1 MRPVTPRLAIVP
13 PVTPA
18 FDAAVAAIRGIRLR
32 PELQWQEAPAPTR
45 VAPYSLAI
53 TADVVVGDEELATGR
68 LVLLHDPVGHD
79 AWQGTFRLVAYAR
92 ADMDAEMVGDPLL
105 GGVAWEWLTEALS
118 GRAALYRAASGTV
131 TRVFSEPF
139 GGMAED
145 PARAELEIR
154 ASWTPEPTGS
164 AGSVDI
170 TPHVQAWGDLLAV
183 SAGLPSLPSG
193 VAQLHRGA
201 RR

>member
-1 MRPVTPRLAIVP
+1 
-13 PVTPA
+13 
-18 FDAAVAAIRGIRLR
+18 
-32 PELQWQEAPAPTR
+32 
-45 VAPYSLAI
+45 
-53 TADVVVGDEELATGR
+53 
-68 LVLLHDPVGHD
+68 
-79 AWQGTFRLVAYAR
+79 
-92 ADMDAEMVGDPLL
+92 
-105 GGVAWEWLTEALS
+105 
-118 GRAALYRAASGTV
+118 
-131 TRVFSEPF
+131 VFSEPF

-154 ASWTPEPTGS
+154 ASWTPETTGS

-170 TPHVQAWGDLLAV
+170 TPHVHAWGDLLAV